1 LRIIGDWL
9 RPGSGGGGGAGQM
22 VMNQMRQD
30 QERARQ
36 QLNRAYQ
43 RALARALKESTP
55 QRIEAPRPV
64 KLSDWNRLVSKL
76 GDDLGQGRDKAPPEQ
91 YRRAIEQYFSQIS
104 SVVAENEEPAQ

>member
-1 LRIIGDWL
+1 
-9 RPGSGGGGGAGQM
+9 M
-22 VMNQMRQD
+22 VRNQMRQD

-55 QRIEAPRPV
+55 KRIETPSPV

-76 GDDLGQGRDKAPPEQ
+76 GDDVGQGRDKAPPEQ

-104 SVVAENEEPAQ
+104 SVVEESEQPAR